1 MSGAPEGTMGW
12 AGCARE
18 AVRSLSAVR
27 ARSAL
32 ALVGI
37 VVGIGSVSAMVSIG
51 QSVRAQAMAEFEA
64 LGANIVTAKTHYA
77 PRLGKVVTFPP
88 GAVQAIDA
96 KVGEIAHAAGWNR
109 ANATLEHQGRAVRGA
124 AVLGVLG
131 AFAQVAQVR
140 PAHGRFVSDVDA
152 RQRYCAVGAEIAR
165 TLGNG
170 DPARALGAR
179 IKLGEQIWTVI
190 GVLEPAKQGRFQHP
204 PDRSVYIA
212 LGAARRFN
220 RQGAIGDVIA
230 RTAEG
235 ATSARAAA
243 ALHTYLKGTAPGIE
257 VRVQT
262 AEALIE
268 GMRRQARLLSM
279 LLAAVGSIALT
290 VGGVGVMN
298 VMLMGVSERRAEIGV
313 RRALGARRRDIARQF
328 GIEAIALC
336 TAGGVLGLAAGAA
349 TAYGVCLYA
358 GWQPA
363 LSGQAAALGVGTAS
377 ALGLAFGIYPALQAA
392 KLDPIVALNG

>member
-1 MSGAPEGTMGW
+1 MSGAAQRTMGW

-37 VVGIGSVSAMVSIG
+37 AVGIGSVSAMVSTG
-51 QSVRAQAMAEFEA
+51 QSVRAQAMKEFEA
-64 LGANIVTAKTHYA
+64 LGADIVTAKTHYA

-88 GAVQAIDA
+88 SAVRAIEA
-96 KVGEIAHAAGWNR
+96 EIGEIAHAAGWSR
-109 ANATLEHQGRAVRGA
+109 ANATLEHRGRSVRAA
-124 AVLGVLG
+124 AVIGVIG
-131 AFAQVAQVR
+131 SFAQVAQLR
-140 PAHGRFVSDVDA
+140 LARGRFVSDVDA

-165 TLGNG
+165 TLGDG
-170 DPARALGAR
+170 DGARALGER
-179 IKLGEQIWTVI
+179 IRLGDQIWTVI
-190 GVLEPAKQGRFQHP
+190 GVLEPAGQGRFQHP
-204 PDRSVYIA
+204 PDRSVYVA

-220 RQGAIGDVIA
+220 RQGAVGDVIA

-235 ATSARAAA
+235 ATSERAAA
-243 ALHTYLKGTAPGIE
+243 ALRAYLEGTAPGIE
-257 VRVQT
+257 VRVRT

-268 GMRRQARLLSM
+268 GMRRQARLLSA

-328 GIEAIALC
+328 GLEAVGLC
-336 TAGGVLGLAAGAA
+336 TTGGVLGLAAGAA

-358 GWQPA
+358 GWPPA
-363 LSGQAAALGVGTAS
+363 LSGEAAALGVGTAG